1 MQSLIHGN
9 FEGAARRQVY
19 ALVGAAAAIA
29 AAVGPLIG
37 GVVTTYLSWRVG
49 FLLEAVVI
57 AVVLSGIR
65 LVRDVPFT
73 GSRRVDVIGA
83 LLSIVGMGGV
93 VLGILAWQEGAPAVG
108 ALLAI
113 GVAGLAALAYWLL
126 RRKRQGKSTL
136 LDPDLLRSP
145 HFRLGISGQMLQQI
159 TLGGSMIV
167 IPIFLQIALEYDAMQ
182 AGLSIAPLSLS
193 MFVVAML
200 AGKRA
205 GKRRSAVIIRWGFA
219 FSSLGIALI
228 IPIVPRAESG
238 WALAVPL
245 LIAGTGLGLL
255 VSQLNNY
262 TLAPIQEE
270 RVSEA
275 AGVNSA
281 AGSFGLS
288 FGLAMAGGIMLAALA
303 LSFTTMTESSTVIP
317 PADQQRIAVA
327 LEEDAQVVSD
337 TQLQEVLVGQPQ
349 DVQDEVLR
357 INDDA
362 RSLSLQVALLVPL
375 LACLLGLFTAFRM
388 VRLPDIEPS
397 SSAEGLIF
405 D

>member
-1 MQSLIHGN
+1 
-9 FEGAARRQVY
+9 
-19 ALVGAAAAIA
+19 
-29 AAVGPLIG
+29 
-37 GVVTTYLSWRVG
+37 
-49 FLLEAVVI
+49 
-57 AVVLSGIR
+57 
-65 LVRDVPFT
+65 
-73 GSRRVDVIGA
+73 
-83 LLSIVGMGGV
+83 
-93 VLGILAWQEGAPAVG
+93 
-108 ALLAI
+108 
-113 GVAGLAALAYWLL
+113 
-126 RRKRQGKSTL
+126 
-136 LDPDLLRSP
+136 
-145 HFRLGISGQMLQQI
+145 
-159 TLGGSMIV
+159 
-167 IPIFLQIALEYDAMQ
+167 
-182 AGLSIAPLSLS
+182 
-193 MFVVAML
+193 
-200 AGKRA
+200 
-205 GKRRSAVIIRWGFA
+205 
-219 FSSLGIALI
+219 
-228 IPIVPRAESG
+228 VPRAESG

-303 LSFTTMTESSTVIP
+303 LSFTTMTESSKVIP

-388 VRLPDIEPS
+388 ARLPEIEPS